1 MASARHHKRQRRS
14 ICGLLYQALTAGL
27 VTVTLARLLSLSALA
42 ACSILTLMS
51 TPATAE
57 EAGVYRHV
65 VLFKFKDSATPDQVQ
80 SVEAAFKAL
89 PSKIDTITGFE
100 WGTNLSPEGK
110 DEGFTHCF
118 FVTFKDKAGLEV
130 YLPHPDH
137 KAFGALLRPILDK
150 VLVLDYTAQK

>member
-1 MASARHHKRQRRS
+1 MRLAFP
-14 ICGLLYQALTAGL
+14 TAPGS
-27 VTVTLARLLSLSALA
+27 TSPMPIARLLSLFAFA
-42 ACSILTLMS
+42 ACTILLLMS

-57 EAGVYRHV
+57 EPGVYRHV
-65 VLFKFKDSATPDQVQ
+65 VLFKFKESATPEQVQ
-80 SVEAAFKAL
+80 SVETAFKAL

-100 WGTNLSPEGK
+100 WGTNVSPEGK

-150 VLVLDYTAQK
+150 VLVLDYIAQK